1 MDKMSVFDYYQSKSR
16 KNYLAKRAFSD
27 NVFYILSF
35 VNLLIFILAVFLI
48 LRPDTF
54 AFSRPGYGLII
65 TSFSLF
71 FQSILLAKKY
81 ATSATAKSENPID
94 RCDVSSIEF
103 MEKVLYEA
111 RKENLREITPEYIFQ
126 KSFLSPEGQML
137 MIRLGV
143 AVDKTSKAKP
153 QNFKPEFSQ
162 DLATI
167 ISEIKSEKIIFEDL
181 MIGVVTESEPI
192 KKFLQEI
199 EISQKEVLP
208 ILVWQKSMHQ
218 KPKKFWEDDII
229 TAGVGQ
235 DWSFG
240 YSPILSRY
248 SYDISKYFFDSR
260 IHLDVFG
267 HKDKIDE
274 MQAVLSRQGKNN
286 VLLVG
291 EPGVGKKT
299 IVNGLALKMGQ
310 GQSVPALHFK
320 RIKQLDVG
328 QLLAGAGPGEL
339 EARIEGALSDAVSA
353 GNIILYIDNFQSLLG
368 GYEQT
373 RDEVGG
379 IDASQFLLP
388 FLGRPNLQ
396 VIASVTPDDYFNRVK
411 RNSSIAELFEKI
423 EVEPATAEDTYSI
436 MLEILPSLE
445 GKYKTIFTAQVLKEI
460 IKQSDRFIHE
470 VPFPEKAIRLMQEAA
485 TTYAETKYKILEV
498 KEIDD
503 LISRKAHVPVGEANQ
518 SEKDKLLH
526 LEDFLHQRVIGQEE
540 AISAVSDALR
550 RTRSGLSSGKRP
562 AGVFLFMGPTGVG
575 KTETAKALA
584 ASYFGSEKEMI
595 RLDMSEYQTPD
606 SIDRLIGTVQN
617 PNGVLNTAIS
627 ERPFSLVLLDELEK
641 ADKNILNIFLQ
652 VFEDGRLTD
661 PRGKVLDFTNTII
674 IATSNA
680 GSEMIRQKVEA
691 GDTSNL
697 KELLI
702 EDLQQKGVFTPEFLN
717 RFDAVVVFKPL
728 IQEELAQVAQLMINQ
743 LNLQL
748 KDKNITIEVAPD
760 ALQKLCQL
768 GYDPQFGA
776 RPMRRVIQEKV
787 ENLLAK
793 RMLSGEV
800 SEHQIIKIVLD
811 DIV

>member
-1 MDKMSVFDYYQSKSR
+1 MANLNYYNSKSR
-16 KNYLAKRAFSD
+16 KNYLVKRSFSD
-27 NVFYILSF
+27 NIFYTLSLANLIIFILTIFLIFWPDILTFTQPGYGQIILSF
-35 VNLLIFILAVFLI
+35 SLL
-48 LRPDTF
+48 
-54 AFSRPGYGLII
+54 
-65 TSFSLF
+65 

-81 ATSATAKSENPID
+81 ATSATVKSENPID
-94 RCDVSSIEF
+94 RFDVSLIDF
-103 MEKVLYEA
+103 IEKVLYEA
-111 RKENLREITPEYIFQ
+111 RKENIKEITPEYIFQ
-126 KSFLSPEGQML
+126 KAFLSSEGEML
-137 MIRLGV
+137 MIRLSV
-143 AVDKTSKAKP
+143 AVDKKIKAKP
-153 QNFKPEFSQ
+153 QNFQPEFSQ
-162 DLATI
+162 NLAAI
-167 ISEIKSEKIIFEDL
+167 ISKIKAEKIVFGDL
-181 MIGVVTESEPI
+181 MTGVITGSEPI

-199 EISQKEVLP
+199 GLSQKEVLP
-208 ILVWQKSMHQ
+208 ILDWQKNLHQ
-218 KPKKFWEDDII
+218 KPKKFWEDDIV

-248 SYDISKYFFDSR
+248 SYDISKYFSDSH

-274 MQAVLSRQGKNN
+274 MQAILARQGKNN

-299 IVNGLALKMGQ
+299 IVNALALKMGQ
-310 GQSVPALHFK
+310 GKSVPALHYK

-328 QLLAGAGPGEL
+328 QLLAGAGAGEL
-339 EARIEGALSDAVSA
+339 EARIQGALSDAVSA

-373 RDEVGG
+373 REEVGG

-388 FLGRPNLQ
+388 FLGRPNFQ

-411 RNSSIAELFEKI
+411 SNSSIAESFEKI
-423 EVEPATAEDTYSI
+423 EIAPATAEDTFSI
-436 MLEILPSLE
+436 MLELLPSLE
-445 GKYKTIFTAQVLKEI
+445 GKYKTIFTAQVMKEI
-460 IKQSDRFIHE
+460 IKQSDRFIQE
-470 VPFPEKAIRLMQEAA
+470 VPFPEKALRLMQEAA
-485 TTYAETKYKILEV
+485 TTFAETGYKILQV

-503 LISRKAHVPVGEANQ
+503 LITRKVHVPVGEADQN
-518 SEKDKLLH
+518 EKDKLLH
-526 LEDFLHQRVIGQEE
+526 LEEFLHQRVIGQEE
-540 AISAVSDALR
+540 AIKAVADALR

-584 ASYFGSEKEMI
+584 ASYFNSEKEMI

-661 PRGKVLDFTNTII
+661 PRGKVLDFTNSII

-697 KELLI
+697 KEILV

-728 IQEELAQVAQLMINQ
+728 TQEELAQVAQLMINQ

-793 RMLSGEV
+793 KMLSGEV
-800 SEHQIIKIVLD
+800 GEHQIVQIGIG
-811 DIV
+811 DI

>member
-1 MDKMSVFDYYQSKSR
+1 MANFDYFNSRSR

-27 NVFYILSF
+27 NVFYILTF
-35 VNLLIFILAVFLI
+35 LNLLIFILAVFLI
-48 LRPDTF
+48 IRPEIF
-54 AFSRPGYGLII
+54 FFSNSGYGQII
-65 TSFSLF
+65 LSFSLF
-71 FQSILLAKKY
+71 VQSILFAKKY
-81 ATSATAKSENPID
+81 ATSAVEKSENPVDRFDFTLID
-94 RCDVSSIEF
+94 F
-103 MEKVLYEA
+103 MEEVLYEA
-111 RKENLREITPEYIFQ
+111 RKENISEITPEYIFQ
-126 KSFLSPEGQML
+126 KAFLSSGGSML
-137 MIRLGV
+137 MMRLGV
-143 AVDKTSKAKP
+143 GVGKKVKAKP
-153 QNFKPEFSQ
+153 QKFKPEFSQ
-162 DLATI
+162 DLITI
-167 ISEIKSEKIIFEDL
+167 ISKIKSEAISFEDL
-181 MIGVVTESEPI
+181 MIGVVTESESI

-199 EISQKEVLP
+199 GISQKEVLP
-208 ILVWQKSMHQ
+208 MLSWLKNMHR

-248 SYDISKYFFDSR
+248 SFDISKYFSDSQ

-274 MQAVLSRQGKNN
+274 MQAILARQGKNN

-299 IVNGLALKMGQ
+299 IVNALALKMGQ
-310 GQSVPALHFK
+310 GKSLPALHYK

-328 QLLAGAGPGEL
+328 QLLAGAGAGEL
-339 EARIEGALSDAVSA
+339 EARIQGALSDAVSA

-368 GYEQT
+368 GYEHT

-388 FLGRPNLQ
+388 FLGRSNLQ
-396 VIASVTPDDYFNRVK
+396 IIASVTPDDYFNRVK
-411 RNSSIAELFEKI
+411 SNSSVAESFEKI
-423 EVEPATAEDTYSI
+423 EIEPATAEDTFSI

-485 TTYAETKYKILEV
+485 TTFAQTGYKILQV
-498 KEIDD
+498 KDIDD
-503 LISRKAHVPVGEANQ
+503 LISRKVHVPVGEADQ
-518 SEKDKLLH
+518 SEKDKLLN

-540 AISAVSDALR
+540 AIKAVADALR
-550 RTRSGLSSGKRP
+550 RTRSGLSSDKRP

-584 ASYFGSEKEMI
+584 ASYFSSEKEMI

-680 GSEMIRQKVEA
+680 GSEMIRQKVDA
-691 GDTSNL
+691 GDTASL

-702 EDLQQKGVFTPEFLN
+702 EDLQQKGVFAPEFLN

-728 IQEELAQVAQLMINQ
+728 TQEELTQVAQLMINQ

-760 ALQKLCQL
+760 ALGKLCQL

-793 RMLSGEV
+793 KMLSGEV
-800 SEHQIIKIVLD
+800 GEHQVINIGLS
-811 DIV
+811 DIA